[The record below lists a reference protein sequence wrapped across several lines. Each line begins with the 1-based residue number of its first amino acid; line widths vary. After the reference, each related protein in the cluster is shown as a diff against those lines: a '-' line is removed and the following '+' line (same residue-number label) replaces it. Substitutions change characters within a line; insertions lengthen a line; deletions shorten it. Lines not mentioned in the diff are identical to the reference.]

1 MGFLY
6 LFTSRRSGTDRL
18 LDGSRTARE
27 PSAHRCRSTGELIV
41 FGGGGGGGGVQNAAL
56 VGGAVAWTLS
66 SPVHATSRRRNAYF
80 SENDC

>member
-1 MGFLY
+1 
-6 LFTSRRSGTDRL
+6 LF
-18 LDGSRTARE
+18 
-27 PSAHRCRSTGELIV
+27 SAAAAAAAA
-41 FGGGGGGGGVQNAAL
+41 GVQNAAL